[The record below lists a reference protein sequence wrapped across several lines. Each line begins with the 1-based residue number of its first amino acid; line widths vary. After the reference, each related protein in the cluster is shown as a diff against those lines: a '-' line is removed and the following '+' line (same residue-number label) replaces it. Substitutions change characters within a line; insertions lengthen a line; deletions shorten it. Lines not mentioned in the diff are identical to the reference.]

1 MLWQAFFRI
10 FRYNKKEIKVMNLV
24 KKIKTN
30 LLTKLFV
37 EWVKEEKDIEAL
49 QITNKMIS
57 DRLDVVDNRTHVIG
71 FRR

>member
-1 MLWQAFFRI
+1 MLQQVFFRI

>member
-1 MLWQAFFRI
+1 
-10 FRYNKKEIKVMNLV
+10 MNLI

-37 EWVKEEKDIEAL
+37 EWVKEEEDIETL

-57 DRLDVVDNRTHVIG
+57 DRLDVVDNVTHIIG

>member
-1 MLWQAFFRI
+1 
-10 FRYNKKEIKVMNLV
+10 MNLV

-37 EWVKEEKDIEAL
+37 EWLKEEKDIETL
-49 QITNKMIS
+49 QITNKMVS
-57 DRLDVVDNRTHVIG
+57 DRLDVVDNVTHIIG

>member
-1 MLWQAFFRI
+1 
-10 FRYNKKEIKVMNLV
+10 MNLV

-30 LLTKLFV
+30 LLTKLFE

-49 QITNKMIS
+49 QITNKMIA
-57 DRLDVVDNRTHVIG
+57 DRLAEIDNRTHVIV

>member
-1 MLWQAFFRI
+1 
-10 FRYNKKEIKVMNLV
+10 MNLV

-49 QITNKMIS
+49 QMTNKMIS

>member
-1 MLWQAFFRI
+1 
-10 FRYNKKEIKVMNLV
+10 MNLI

-37 EWVKEEKDIEAL
+37 EWLKEEKDIETL
-49 QITNKMIS
+49 QITNKMVS
-57 DRLDVVDNRTHVIG
+57 DRLDVVDNVTHIIG